1 MNKSD
6 FAEIFTNL
14 FNGNAGEAEQT
25 AETISYD
32 NTFNLS
38 EEYDRRKQDR
48 INYFEVLKLKRLA
61 ENSCC
66 ALV

>member
-1 MNKSD
+1 MKNESK
-6 FAEIFTNL
+6 EIFTSL

-48 INYFEVLKLKRLA
+48 INYFEYLKLRKST
-61 ENSCC
+61 ENS
-66 ALV
+66 

>member
-1 MNKSD
+1 MKNEFK
-6 FAEIFTNL
+6 EIFTSL
-14 FNGNAGEAEQT
+14 FNGNAGEAEQA

-48 INYFEVLKLKRLA
+48 INYFEYLKLRKSA
-61 ENSCC
+61 ENS
-66 ALV
+66 

>member
-1 MNKSD
+1 MNNEFK
-6 FAEIFTNL
+6 EILTAL
-14 FNGNAGEAEQT
+14 FNGNVGEAEQ
-25 AETISYD
+25 AVETISYD

-61 ENSCC
+61 ENS
-66 ALV
+66 

>member
-1 MNKSD
+1 MQEFK
-6 FAEIFTNL
+6 EILTSL
-14 FNGNAGEAEQT
+14 FNGNVGEAEQT

-48 INYFEVLKLKRLA
+48 INYFELLKLRRLT
-61 ENSCC
+61 ENS
-66 ALV
+66 

>member
-1 MNKSD
+1 MQEFK
-6 FAEIFTNL
+6 EILTSL
-14 FNGNAGEAEQT
+14 FNGNVGEAEQA

-48 INYFEVLKLKRLA
+48 INYFEYLKLRKSA
-61 ENSCC
+61 ENS
-66 ALV
+66 

>member
-6 FAEIFTNL
+6 FAEIFTSL
-14 FNGNAGEAEQT
+14 FNGNASEARQVSEQML
-25 AETISYD
+25 YD
-32 NTFNLS
+32 DTFNLS

-61 ENSCC
+61 ENS
-66 ALV
+66 